1 MLNQKNKVM
10 KNLKFKSI
18 AVLTFVFGILAFT
31 SCNKDDVSNN
41 VSNDGYKS
49 VTVDSID
56 GYCYTS
62 LQYMREEEKLAH
74 DVYVYLY
81 DLWNVPIFNNISKA
95 ETVHT
100 NAIKGLLTYFDIEDP
115 ALPGEGEFSNPEL
128 QDLYNTLIEAGSGSL
143 VDALTV
149 GATIEEVDIIDLDN
163 AMDSCDVDTID
174 VVYDRL
180 RTGSTHHL
188 KAFVAWLSSQGVDY
202 QPQYLS
208 QEEFDEIINGDGHH
222 DDDTTTVSLTEE
234 EAAGILFMREE
245 EKLAH
250 DVYVNMYN
258 MWGLKTFLFI
268 SKSETMHTNKVL
280 GLIEY
285 YGLEDPALPGNGEFS
300 NEELQNLYNDLMAQ
314 GSDSLIAALK
324 VGATIEEVDIL
335 DLWERLEQ
343 TDKLPIT
350 RVYSHLE
357 KGSEHHL
364 RAFVYQLKLRG
375 VEYEPQYLTQEQYD
389 AIIGG

>member
-1 MLNQKNKVM
+1 M

-18 AVLTFVFGILAFT
+18 AVLMFVFGMLLFT
-31 SCNKDDVSNN
+31 SCNNDDEVTSN
-41 VSNDGYKS
+41 VYDDGYKS
-49 VTVDSID
+49 VTMDSVE

-62 LQYMREEEKLAH
+62 LLYMREEEKLAH

-100 NAIKGLLTYFDIEDP
+100 NAVKGLLSYYDIEDP

-128 QDLYNTLIEAGSGSL
+128 QDLYNTLIETGSGSL

-174 VVYDRL
+174 VVYNRL

-188 KAFVAWLSSQGVDY
+188 KAFVAWLSNQGVDY

-208 QEEFDEIINGDGHH
+208 QEEFDEIINGDG
-222 DDDTTTVSLTEE
+222 DDDSDTTIVSLTEE

-268 SKSETMHTNKVL
+268 SKSETIHTNKVL

-285 YGLEDPALPGNGEFS
+285 YDLEDPALPGIGEFS

-364 RAFVYQLKLRG
+364 RAFVYQLKLHG

>member
-1 MLNQKNKVM
+1 M

-18 AVLTFVFGILAFT
+18 AVLMFVFGMLLFT
-31 SCNKDDVSNN
+31 SCNNDDEVTSN
-41 VSNDGYKS
+41 VYDDGYKS
-49 VTVDSID
+49 VTMDSVE

-62 LQYMREEEKLAH
+62 LLYMREEEKLAH

-100 NAIKGLLTYFDIEDP
+100 NAVKGLLSYYDIEDP

-128 QDLYNTLIEAGSGSL
+128 QDLYNTLIETGSGSL

-174 VVYDRL
+174 VVYNRL

-188 KAFVAWLSSQGVDY
+188 KAFVAWLSNQGVDY

-208 QEEFDEIINGDGHH
+208 QEEFDEIINGDG
-222 DDDTTTVSLTEE
+222 DDDSDTTIVSLTEE

-268 SKSETMHTNKVL
+268 SKSETIHTNKVL

-285 YGLEDPALPGNGEFS
+285 YDLEDPALPGIGEFS

-364 RAFVYQLKLRG
+364 KAFVNQLKLRG

>member
-128 QDLYNTLIEAGSGSL
+128 QDLYNTLIETGSGSL

-174 VVYDRL
+174 VVYNRL

-188 KAFVAWLSSQGVDY
+188 KAFVAWLSNQGVDY

-208 QEEFDEIINGDGHH
+208 QEEFDEIINGDG
-222 DDDTTTVSLTEE
+222 DDDSDTTIVSLTEE

-268 SKSETMHTNKVL
+268 SRSETIHTNKVL

-285 YGLEDPALPGNGEFS
+285 YDLEDPALPGIGEFS

-364 RAFVYQLKLRG
+364 KAFVNQLKLRG